1 MHANASEFKKFEG
14 DDFDLS
20 NRPVAV
26 DEERLPELVQENPQ
40 RAQHREL
47 AEKLEC
53 LRTTI
58 AGRENRMRHIYRSLI
73 VISLTVVFGWF
84 STMLIGLVGEA
95 LQLKIERLY
104 VNLLSGV
111 FVNFAC
117 ATNFFV
123 YYTVSD
129 EYRQEFDRYLNI
141 GQLRKEVGFTTASDV
156 KGNTVVTNRV
166 EEGT

>member
-1 MHANASEFKKFEG
+1 MSYETAEVQFKKFEG

-58 AGRENRMRHIYRSLI
+58 AGRTRSL
-73 VISLTVVFGWF
+73 
-84 STMLIGLVGEA
+84 
-95 LQLKIERLY
+95 
-104 VNLLSGV
+104 
-111 FVNFAC
+111 
-117 ATNFFV
+117 
-123 YYTVSD
+123 
-129 EYRQEFDRYLNI
+129 
-141 GQLRKEVGFTTASDV
+141 
-156 KGNTVVTNRV
+156 GNTR
-166 EEGT
+166 